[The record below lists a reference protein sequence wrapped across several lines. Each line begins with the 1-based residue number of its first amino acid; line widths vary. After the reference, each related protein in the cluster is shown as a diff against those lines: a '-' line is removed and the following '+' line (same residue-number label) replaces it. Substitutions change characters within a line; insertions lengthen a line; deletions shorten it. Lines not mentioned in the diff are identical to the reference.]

1 MASEIEVYLIGGNCC
16 RKKKFE
22 VASCIKSE
30 S

>member
-1 MASEIEVYLIGGNCC
+1 MESEIERYLIGGNYC

-22 VASCIKSE
+22 VASIKSE